1 MLVSLDVANL
11 CLELLQ
17 LLLDVGVFLGHLLV
31 LALPGIPLGL
41 EGLDFS
47 LEVAGLDVGLSEPD
61 KRRRVSNDLE
71 RLAG

>member
-31 LALPGIPLGL
+31 LALPGIALGL

-47 LEVAGLDVGLSEPD
+47 LEVASLDVGLSEPVEG
-61 KRRRVSNDLE
+61 KRVSSDLE
-71 RLAG
+71 RFGV